1 MRTVAS
7 LLFLFISQW
16 IVAQKFSYVDLLINN
31 YDNEYETTLAIVD
44 TLNLDDYSIYE
55 QYRIKIAESAAQYGI
70 DHDAPAHY
78 NRLLELKKSCDPQDL
93 KSLFYI
99 NDELIYAYFYVS
111 EVPDGFMDLIEVNKK
126 IAKKL
131 EDPDLEITSYLYST
145 GYLIHNNQYN
155 QAKNEL
161 WKAREIAKEYN
172 KTEDIF
178 TVESNLSVVYQ
189 RQGLLDSALI
199 FQKKI
204 EKYYSKIKDTT
215 GLYGNYNNTGQV
227 YKRMENYEKF
237 LEYTLKAQ
245 ELAPDNLD
253 LLNLINNKRNLAEAY
268 HYNNKYKLSS
278 ELFVD
283 VLDNIDTINA
293 RQSESKIQELEA
305 KYETAEK
312 EKKIA
317 EQETKNEQNQKVI
330 IALIATAIL
339 ISVIGLWF
347 YNNQRKKKLLVE
359 KEKKLIMAQKDKILK
374 EQELSTIDA
383 MIAGQEKER
392 KEIATELHDDLGSSL
407 TTMKLHFENLK
418 RQAAQQDNKIYFD
431 RTEQLL
437 NDTYEKIRQMSHKR
451 FTGVL
456 ASKGL
461 IPSVE
466 SLAQKIS
473 QSKELDVEVIHYGL
487 DTTLENSLEL
497 LIFRIIQELLNNII
511 KHAQASEA
519 FINLTAYE
527 DHLNIMIEDNGI
539 GMNVVSIKPTDGMG
553 LYSIEKK
560 VENTGGTFEIDSQPG
575 FGTTI
580 TIDIPL

>member
-16 IVAQKFSYVDLLINN
+16 IVAQEFSYVDLLINN

-330 IALIATAIL
+330 IALIATAVL

>member
-16 IVAQKFSYVDLLINN
+16 IVAQEFSYVDLLINN

-78 NRLLELKKSCDPQDL
+78 NRLLEFKKSCDPQDL

>member
-16 IVAQKFSYVDLLINN
+16 IVAQEFSYVDLLINN

-55 QYRIKIAESAAQYGI
+55 QYRIKIAESTAQYGI

-172 KTEDIF
+172 KIEDIF

>member
-16 IVAQKFSYVDLLINN
+16 IVAQEFSYVDLLINN

-70 DHDAPAHY
+70 NHDAPAHY

-99 NDELIYAYFYVS
+99 NDELIYTYFYVS

-293 RQSESKIQELEA
+293 RQSENKIQELEA

-317 EQETKNEQNQKVI
+317 EQEAKNEQNQKVI
-330 IALIATAIL
+330 IALIATAVL

-347 YNNQRKKKLLVE
+347 FNNQRKKKLLVE

>member
-16 IVAQKFSYVDLLINN
+16 IVAQEFSYVDLLINN

-199 FQKKI
+199 FQKK
-204 EKYYSKIKDTT
+204 
-215 GLYGNYNNTGQV
+215 
-227 YKRMENYEKF
+227 
-237 LEYTLKAQ
+237 
-245 ELAPDNLD
+245 
-253 LLNLINNKRNLAEAY
+253 
-268 HYNNKYKLSS
+268 
-278 ELFVD
+278 
-283 VLDNIDTINA
+283 
-293 RQSESKIQELEA
+293 
-305 KYETAEK
+305 
-312 EKKIA
+312 
-317 EQETKNEQNQKVI
+317 
-330 IALIATAIL
+330 
-339 ISVIGLWF
+339 
-347 YNNQRKKKLLVE
+347 
-359 KEKKLIMAQKDKILK
+359 
-374 EQELSTIDA
+374 
-383 MIAGQEKER
+383 
-392 KEIATELHDDLGSSL
+392 
-407 TTMKLHFENLK
+407 
-418 RQAAQQDNKIYFD
+418 
-431 RTEQLL
+431 
-437 NDTYEKIRQMSHKR
+437 
-451 FTGVL
+451 
-456 ASKGL
+456 
-461 IPSVE
+461 
-466 SLAQKIS
+466 
-473 QSKELDVEVIHYGL
+473 
-487 DTTLENSLEL
+487 
-497 LIFRIIQELLNNII
+497 
-511 KHAQASEA
+511 
-519 FINLTAYE
+519 
-527 DHLNIMIEDNGI
+527 
-539 GMNVVSIKPTDGMG
+539 
-553 LYSIEKK
+553 
-560 VENTGGTFEIDSQPG
+560 
-575 FGTTI
+575 
-580 TIDIPL
+580 

>member
-7 LLFLFISQW
+7 LFFLFISQW
-16 IVAQKFSYVDLLINN
+16 IVAQEFSYVDLLINN

-70 DHDAPAHY
+70 NHDAPAHY

-293 RQSESKIQELEA
+293 RQSENKIQELEA

-312 EKKIA
+312 EKRIA

>member
-16 IVAQKFSYVDLLINN
+16 IVAQEFSFVDLLINN

>member
-1 MRTVAS
+1 M
-7 LLFLFISQW
+7 
-16 IVAQKFSYVDLLINN
+16 
-31 YDNEYETTLAIVD
+31 
-44 TLNLDDYSIYE
+44 
-55 QYRIKIAESAAQYGI
+55 
-70 DHDAPAHY
+70 
-78 NRLLELKKSCDPQDL
+78 
-93 KSLFYI
+93 
-99 NDELIYAYFYVS
+99 
-111 EVPDGFMDLIEVNKK
+111 
-126 IAKKL
+126 
-131 EDPDLEITSYLYST
+131 
-145 GYLIHNNQYN
+145 
-155 QAKNEL
+155 
-161 WKAREIAKEYN
+161 
-172 KTEDIF
+172 
-178 TVESNLSVVYQ
+178 
-189 RQGLLDSALI
+189 
-199 FQKKI
+199 
-204 EKYYSKIKDTT
+204 
-215 GLYGNYNNTGQV
+215 
-227 YKRMENYEKF
+227 
-237 LEYTLKAQ
+237 KAQ

-293 RQSESKIQELEA
+293 RQSENKIQELEA

>member
-16 IVAQKFSYVDLLINN
+16 IVAQEFSYVDLLINN

-293 RQSESKIQELEA
+293 RQSENKIQELEA

-317 EQETKNEQNQKVI
+317 EQEAKNEQNQKVI
-330 IALIATAIL
+330 IALIATAVL

-347 YNNQRKKKLLVE
+347 FHNQRKKKLLVE

>member
-16 IVAQKFSYVDLLINN
+16 IVAQEFSYVDLLMNN

-78 NRLLELKKSCDPQDL
+78 NRLLEFKKSCDPQDL

-293 RQSESKIQELEA
+293 RQSENKIQELEA

-317 EQETKNEQNQKVI
+317 EQEAKNEQNQKVI
-330 IALIATAIL
+330 IALIATAVL

-347 YNNQRKKKLLVE
+347 FNNQRKKKLLVE